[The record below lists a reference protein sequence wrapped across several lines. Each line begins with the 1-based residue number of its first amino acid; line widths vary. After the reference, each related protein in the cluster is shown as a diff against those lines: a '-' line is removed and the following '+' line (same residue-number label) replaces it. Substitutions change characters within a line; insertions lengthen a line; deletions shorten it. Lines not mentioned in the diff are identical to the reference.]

1 MTCDA
6 KKKRVEHCG
15 TFVTASHMAHPS
27 SWLMLCPVLWRALLP
42 VAAMVHVLFNKKDGI
57 DVVLMLSCMFS
68 FQCCC
73 RSSGVTCHA
82 NATRHLP
89 TEASQHLSAT
99 PCGIRFLSN
108 AWGAMSSSLRA
119 VQLGSYCRSQSLP
132 GGSQRVHWQNAW
144 TLPRFEK
151 HLTLAK
157 TLEDSMRMLGLAD
170 LATTGVLCSC
180 HEIHNAYHRY
190 HSWAVRVQKTPSSKV
205 LESWAIAS

>member
-6 KKKRVEHCG
+6 KKNVWNIVEPLWQQATWLTRPVGWCCALCCEG
-15 TFVTASHMAHPS
+15 RFCQLLRWFMFFSTKKMA
-27 SWLMLCPVLWRALLP
+27 LMLFWCCLVCF
-42 VAAMVHVLFNKKDGI
+42 LFNVAVGHL
-57 DVVLMLSCMFS
+57 VLH
-68 FQCCC
+68 
-73 RSSGVTCHA
+73 VTLMPHG
-82 NATRHLP
+82 T
-89 TEASQHLSAT
+89 SQLRQVNTSPQ

-108 AWGAMSSSLRA
+108 ARGAMSSSLRA
-119 VQLGSYCRSQSLP
+119 VQLGSYCRSKSLP

-190 HSWAVRVQKTPSSKV
+190 HSWAVRVQKNTKQ
-205 LESWAIAS
+205 